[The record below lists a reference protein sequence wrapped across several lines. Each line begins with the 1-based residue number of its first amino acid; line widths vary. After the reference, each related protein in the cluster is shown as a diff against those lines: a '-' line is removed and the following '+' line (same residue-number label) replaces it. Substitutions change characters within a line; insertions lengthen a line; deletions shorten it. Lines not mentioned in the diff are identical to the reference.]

1 MDQPSKLSLVAK
13 YVAEDRLLLASV
25 FAAILVAVT
34 LSAGA
39 PVYLR
44 SLEQLSFETAL
55 RRLPEKAVQVHVL
68 APNTVLASAALE
80 GADSALA
87 EALNGTISGAYSGH
101 AKYLRGARQLVG
113 HPEHPIPDQ
122 GAADITVTRGFLHHL
137 SDLES
142 HVRVLEGRMA
152 TDLVVRTPEGP
163 ELEAVVSEEVGDGFE
178 VQVGDVMRLRPSVE
192 AQNEVLVRIVG
203 VIEVGDPDSEYWRF
217 AGVYMETPVL
227 ELNLPS
233 GLEDV
238 VPEGVEIPEVHML
251 PMFATEWAMIEAVS
265 TAYPGSLVK
274 PNWFILLDKEQM
286 ARWPVADAERRMADF
301 RDSII
306 AAMPGSAV
314 TASGAKNLIDDLR
327 RRSFLTQ
334 VPMLVLMLLTV
345 ITVLFFM
352 VMMVSYIV
360 SSRESDASLL
370 RTRGAGI
377 VEVLRLYALEG
388 AVMVAAAAIAG
399 PFLALGA
406 VALSGRLPYFGDIT
420 QGSLLTVRFDHWPFA
435 LAAGAALVCLA
446 ILVGPG
452 TAGARTGLLV
462 HKLRSSRPPTVPFF
476 HRYHLDVALLVLG
489 ALVFWELEA
498 RGNVASG
505 GLFEAAEI
513 NETLLAAPVL
523 LLVVVALLFMRLFPL
538 LIRFVSGESPGLV
551 HLLAFLSA
559 AALAAGAAARGILG
573 DGGSDWPVHSSL
585 ALLAGLAY
593 WATLRAN
600 GTYARVLGL
609 VAQAAPAAALLVL
622 RPPDAADPLT
632 VPTIGLAALVPAQ
645 LLFDLFQIVVR
656 RLPVW
661 LSLGLVRMARSPLQY
676 SWLILLLVLATGL
689 AIFATTVGGT
699 LETSHTHRALYESG
713 SDLRV
718 AGFTSHRAGGLQG
731 LLARYLST
739 PGIENIAL
747 GYRST
752 GTIGPVQFELLGLE
766 PDRLGGDM
774 LWYRSDFSEL
784 PIDGVLSQLGA
795 DQRLPRLT
803 LPEGSTSISAWI
815 KPIAHHPQAELWL
828 AVHDHVA
835 FPSQLKLGAM
845 TGNDWQL
852 MTAEIPEHV
861 TPPITL
867 LALQIVEPSFLY
879 GLETPGALLVDDI
892 HATTTDGSTHVLEDF
907 EGGLNWVPIIAADI
921 SSDRFAI
928 TADDARVGRQSGALV
943 FGSDTDQ
950 GYRGFYSNP
959 NPGAMP
965 VVASTAL
972 LEATGAQ
979 VGDAFV
985 ARISGRRM
993 PVVITGAVDYFPT
1006 LDPDGGRFL
1015 LTDMDSVLRHLNV
1028 LGSAHR
1034 FQPNEL
1040 FVMTADPAHGE
1051 VRAEVDE
1058 IVGRDGVVVDGV
1070 ADLEELRLDP
1080 LVTAGWRPMVLLS
1093 PPVAVLVSALGYL
1106 AYLLLLSRRSGGEMG
1121 MLRTIGVSRGQL
1133 MGLLTFEN
1141 VMIAG
1146 VGIGLGSWAGFQ
1158 ASAMMVTPLVV
1169 TETGRAVVPPFHL
1182 LTNWALMGPTY
1193 AALALVLAAALF
1205 ILARS
1210 IWRIHLGSI
1219 TRLEAN

>member
-44 SLEQLSFETAL
+44 SLEQLAFQTSL

-68 APNTVLASAALE
+68 APNTVLAGTAVT
-80 GADSALA
+80 GAD
-87 EALNGTISGAYSGH
+87 EALGEAMRGTISGAYAGH
-101 AKYLRGARQLVG
+101 AKYLRGSRQLVG
-113 HPEHPIPDQ
+113 HPEHPIPDE
-122 GAADITVTRGFLHHL
+122 GVAGLDITRGFLQHL

-142 HVRVLEGRMA
+142 HVRLLEGRMA
-152 TDLVVRTPEGP
+152 TDSVAMTPGGP
-163 ELEAVVSEEVGDGFE
+163 ELEGVVSEEVADGFE
-178 VQVGDVMRLRPSVE
+178 LHIGDVMRLRPSVE
-192 AQNEVLVRIVG
+192 AQSEVLVRIVG
-203 VIEVGDPDSEYWRF
+203 VIGIGDPDSEYWRF
-217 AGVYMETPVL
+217 ASVYMETPPL
-227 ELNLPS
+227 ELNIPT

-238 VPEGVEIPEVHML
+238 ITEGFDIPEVHML
-251 PMFATEWAMIEAVS
+251 PMFATERAMIEAVAA
-265 TAYPGSLVK
+265 AYPGSLVK
-274 PNWFILLDKEQM
+274 PNWFILLDKERI
-286 ARWPVADAERRMADF
+286 ARWPVAEAERRMAEF

-306 AAMPGSAV
+306 SAMPGSAV
-314 TASGAKNLIDDLR
+314 TASGAQNLIDKLR

-360 SSRESDASLL
+360 SSRERDASLL

-377 VEVLRLYALEG
+377 LEVLRLYALEG
-388 AVMVAAAAIAG
+388 AVMVAAAVASG
-399 PFLALGA
+399 PFLAFGA
-406 VALSGRLPYFGDIT
+406 VALSGRLPYFADIT
-420 QGSLLTVRFDHWPFA
+420 LGKLLPVRLDYWPFA
-435 LAAGAALVCLA
+435 MAAGAGLVCLA

-452 TAGARTGLLV
+452 TAGARIGLLI

-476 HRYHLDVALLVLG
+476 HRYHLDIALLVLG
-489 ALVFWELEA
+489 GLVFWELDA

-523 LLVVVALLFMRLFPL
+523 LLIVVALLFMRLFPL
-538 LIRFVSGESPGLV
+538 LIRYVSGESPGLV
-551 HLLAFLSA
+551 HLLAFVSA
-559 AALAAGAAARGILG
+559 AALAAGAAARGIFG
-573 DGGSDWPVHSSL
+573 DGGADWPVHSSL
-585 ALLAGLAY
+585 ALLTGLAY
-593 WATLRAN
+593 WATLRA
-600 GTYARVLGL
+600 GGSPTRFLGL
-609 VAQAAPAAALLVL
+609 AAQVAPAAALLAL
-622 RPPDAADPLT
+622 RPPDAADPLSA
-632 VPTIGLAALVPAQ
+632 PTIGLAALVPAQ
-645 LLFDLFQIVVR
+645 LLFDLFGLVVR
-656 RLPVW
+656 RIPVW

-699 LETSHTHRALYESG
+699 LETSHRHRALYEAG

-739 PGIENIAL
+739 PGIDNIAL

-766 PDRLGGDM
+766 PERLGGDM
-774 LWYRSDFSEL
+774 LWYRGDFSEQ
-784 PIDGVLSQLGA
+784 PIDAVLAQLGA
-795 DQRLPRLT
+795 DERLPRLT
-803 LPEGSTSISAWI
+803 LPDGTTSIGAWI
-815 KPIAHHPQAELWL
+815 KPIAHHPEAVLWV
-828 AVHDHVA
+828 AVHDYVA
-835 FPSQLKLGAM
+835 FPSAVKLGQP

-852 MTAEIPEHV
+852 MTAEIPEHIRGPV
-861 TPPITL
+861 TL
-867 LALQIVEPSFLY
+867 LAFQIVEPSFLY
-879 GLETPGALLVDDI
+879 GLETAGALLVDDI
-892 HATTTDGSTHVLEDF
+892 HAVGADGSSHVLEDF
-907 EGGLNWVPIIAADI
+907 EGDLKWTPIIAADI

-928 TADDARVGRQSGALV
+928 TADDARGGRQSGALV

-965 VVASTAL
+965 VVASSAL
-972 LEATGAQ
+972 LEAAGAE
-979 VGDAFV
+979 VGGRFV
-985 ARISGRRM
+985 AKISGRRM
-993 PVVITGAVDYFPT
+993 PIVITGAVDYFPT

-1034 FQPNEL
+1034 FEPNEL
-1040 FVMTADPAHGE
+1040 FVTTAAGSHEE
-1051 VRAEVDE
+1051 VRAEVDD
-1058 IVGRDGVVVDGV
+1058 IVGRDGNVVDGV
-1070 ADLEELRLDP
+1070 AELESLRLDP

-1106 AYLLLLSRRSGGEMG
+1106 AYLLLLSRRSGSEMG
-1121 MLRTIGVSRGQL
+1121 LLRTIGVSRGQL
-1133 MGLLTFEN
+1133 MSLLAFEN
-1141 VMIAG
+1141 VLIAG

-1182 LTNWALMGPTY
+1182 LTNWALMGSTY
-1193 AALALVLAAALF
+1193 AALALVLAAALL
-1205 ILARS
+1205 ILGRS
-1210 IWRIHLGSI
+1210 MRRIHLGSI

>member
-1 MDQPSKLSLVAK
+1 MDQPTKLSLVAK
-13 YVAEDRLLLASV
+13 YVAEDRLLLVSV

-44 SLEQLSFETAL
+44 ALEQLAFETAL

-68 APNTVLASAALE
+68 APNTVLAHSAVSGADEALE
-80 GADSALA
+80 
-87 EALNGTISGAYSGH
+87 EALNGTVAGAYAGH
-101 AKYLRGARQLVG
+101 AKYLRGAIQLVG
-113 HPEHPIPDQ
+113 HPEHPIPDE
-122 GAADITVTRGFLHHL
+122 GIADITVTRGFLQHL
-137 SDLES
+137 SDLGS

-152 TDLVVRTPEGP
+152 TDVAAMTAEGP
-163 ELEAVVSEEVGDGFE
+163 ELEAVVSEEVADGFE
-178 VQVGDVMRLRPSVE
+178 MHVGDVMRLRPSVE
-192 AQNEVLVRIVG
+192 AQNEVLARIVG
-203 VIEVGDPDSEYWRF
+203 VIEIGAPDSEYWRF
-217 AGVYMETPVL
+217 AGVYMETPPL

-233 GLEDV
+233 GFEETLPD
-238 VPEGVEIPEVHML
+238 GVDIPEVHML
-251 PMFATEWAMIEAVS
+251 PMFVTEWAMIEAVS
-265 TAYPGSLVK
+265 AAYPGSLVK
-274 PNWFILLDKEQM
+274 PNWFVLLDKDRV
-286 ARWPVADAERRMADF
+286 AGWPVAEAERRMADF
-301 RDSII
+301 RDAII
-306 AAMPGSAV
+306 DAMPGSAV
-314 TASGAKNLIDDLR
+314 TASGARNLIDELQ

-360 SSRESDASLL
+360 GSRESDASLL
-370 RTRGAGI
+370 RSRGAGI

-388 AVMVAAAAIAG
+388 AVMVAVAAIAG

-420 QGSLLTVRFDHWPFA
+420 LGSLMTVRFDYWPFA
-435 LAAGAALVCLA
+435 MAAGAALVCLA

-452 TAGARTGLLV
+452 TAGARMGLLI

-489 ALVFWELEA
+489 GLVFWELNA

-523 LLVVVALLFMRLFPL
+523 LLIVVALLFMRLFPL
-538 LIRFVSGESPGLV
+538 LIRYVSGESPGLV

-559 AALAAGAAARGILG
+559 AALAGGAAARGIFW
-573 DGGSDWPVHSSL
+573 DGGADWPVHSSL
-585 ALLAGLAY
+585 AALVGLAY
-593 WATLRAN
+593 WGTLRAR

-609 VAQAAPAAALLVL
+609 AAQAVPAAAVLVI

-632 VPTIGLAALVPAQ
+632 VPAIGLAALVPAQ
-645 LLFDLFQIVVR
+645 LLFELFRMVVR

-731 LLARYLST
+731 LLARYMST

-766 PDRLGGDM
+766 PDRLGDM

-784 PIDGVLSQLGA
+784 PIGGVLSQLGA
-795 DQRLPRLT
+795 RERLPRLT

-815 KPIAHHPQAELWL
+815 RPIAHHPQAELWF
-828 AVHDHVA
+828 AVHDHVT
-835 FPSQLKLGAM
+835 FPSQIKLGQMA
-845 TGNDWQL
+845 GNDWQL
-852 MTAEIPEHV
+852 MTAEIPEHI

-867 LALQIVEPSFLY
+867 LALQIAEPSFLF

-892 HATTTDGSTHVLEDF
+892 HATTADGATHVLEDF
-907 EGGLNWVPIIAADI
+907 EGDLHWTPIIAADI

-928 TADDARVGRQSGALV
+928 TADDARVGSRSGALV

-972 LEATGAQ
+972 LEAAGAQ
-979 VGDAFV
+979 VGDTFV

-1040 FVMTADPAHGE
+1040 FVMTSDLTHGE

-1070 ADLEELRLDP
+1070 ADLETLRLDP

-1106 AYLLLLSRRSGGEMG
+1106 AYLLVLSRRSGREMG
-1121 MLRTIGVSRGQL
+1121 MLRTTGVSRGQL

-1141 VMIAG
+1141 MMIAG
-1146 VGIGLGSWAGFQ
+1146 IGIGLGSWAGFQ

-1182 LTNWALMGPTY
+1182 LTNWALMAPTY

-1205 ILARS
+1205 IMARS
-1210 IWRIHLGSI
+1210 VWRLNLGSI
-1219 TRLEAN
+1219 TRLETN

>member
-25 FAAILVAVT
+25 FAAILFAVA

-44 SLEQLSFETAL
+44 ALEQLAFKTSL
-55 RRLPEKAVQVHVL
+55 QRLPEKAVQIHVL
-68 APNTVLASAALE
+68 APNTVLASAAIE
-80 GADSALA
+80 GADEALA
-87 EALNGTISGAYSGH
+87 GALNGTIAGAYEGH

-113 HPEHPIPDQ
+113 HPEHPIPDE
-122 GAADITVTRGFLHHL
+122 GVAGLDITRGFLQHL

-142 HVRVLEGRMA
+142 HVRFLEGRMA
-152 TDLVVRTPEGP
+152 TDSVAMTPGGP
-163 ELEAVVSEEVGDGFE
+163 ELEAVVSEEVADGFE
-178 VQVGDVMRLRPSVE
+178 VHVGDVMRLRPSVE
-192 AQNEVLVRIVG
+192 AQREVLVRIVG
-203 VIEVGDPDSEYWRF
+203 VIEIGDPDSEYWRF
-217 AGVYMETPVL
+217 ASVYMETPPL
-227 ELNLPS
+227 ELNIPT

-238 VPEGVEIPEVHML
+238 ITEGFDIPEVHML
-251 PMFATEWAMIEAVS
+251 PLFATEPAMIEAVNA
-265 TAYPGSLVK
+265 AYPGSLVK
-274 PNWFILLDKEQM
+274 PNWFVLLDKDRM
-286 ARWPVADAERRMADF
+286 ALWPVADAERRMADF

-306 AAMPGSAV
+306 EAMPGSAV
-314 TASGAKNLIDDLR
+314 TASGVKNLIDKLR
-327 RRSFLTQ
+327 QRSFLTQ

-345 ITVLFFM
+345 ITVMFFM

-377 VEVLRLYALEG
+377 LEVLRLYALEG
-388 AVMVAAAAIAG
+388 AVMVAVAAAVG

-406 VALSGRLPYFGDIT
+406 VALTGRLPYFGDIT
-420 QGSLLTVRFDHWPFA
+420 QGSLLPVRVDYWPFA
-435 LAAGAALVCLA
+435 MAAAAALVCLA

-452 TAGARTGLLV
+452 TAGARMGLLV

-489 ALVFWELEA
+489 GLVFWELEA

-523 LLVVVALLFMRLFPL
+523 LLIAVALLFMRLFPL
-538 LIRFVSGESPGLV
+538 LIRYVSGESPGLV

-559 AALAAGAAARGILG
+559 AALSAGAAARGIFG
-573 DGGSDWPVHSSL
+573 DGGADWPVHSSL

-593 WATLRAN
+593 WATLRAR

-609 VAQAAPAAALLVL
+609 AAQAVPAAALLVL

-632 VPTIGLAALVPAQ
+632 VPAIGLAALVPAQ
-645 LLFDLFQIVVR
+645 LLFDLLRVVVR

-676 SWLILLLVLATGL
+676 SWLILLLVMATGL

-718 AGFTSHRAGGLQG
+718 AGFTAHRAGGLQG
-731 LLARYLST
+731 LLARYMST

-747 GYRST
+747 GHRST

-766 PDRLGGDM
+766 PGRLGGDM

-784 PIDGVLSQLGA
+784 PIEGVLSQLGA
-795 DQRLPRLT
+795 DERRPRLT
-803 LPEGSTSISAWI
+803 LPDGATSISAWI
-815 KPIAHHPQAELWL
+815 KPIAHHPQAELWF
-828 AVHDHVA
+828 AVHDYVA
-835 FPSQLKLGAM
+835 FPSQIKLGQM

-852 MTAEIPEHV
+852 MTAEIPEHI

-879 GLETPGALLVDDI
+879 GLETPGAFLVDYI
-892 HATTTDGSTHVLEDF
+892 HATTADGTAHVLEDF
-907 EGGLNWVPIIAADI
+907 EGDLNWTPIIPADI

-928 TADDARVGRQSGALV
+928 TADDAQVGRQSAALV

-950 GYRGFYSNP
+950 GYRGFYNNP

-972 LEATGAQ
+972 LEAAGAQ

-985 ARISGRRM
+985 AKISGRRM

-1034 FQPNEL
+1034 FEPNEL
-1040 FVMTADPAHGE
+1040 FVMTTDRAHEE
-1051 VRAEVDE
+1051 VRTEVDE
-1058 IVGRDGVVVDGV
+1058 IVGRDGIVVDGV

-1106 AYLLLLSRRSGGEMG
+1106 AYLLLLSRRSGSEMG

-1193 AALALVLAAALF
+1193 AALALVLAASLF

>member
-1 MDQPSKLSLVAK
+1 MDQPTKLSLVAK
-13 YVAEDRLLLASV
+13 YVAEDRLLLVSV

-44 SLEQLSFETAL
+44 ALEQLAFETAL

-68 APNTVLASAALE
+68 APNTVLAHSAVSGADEALE
-80 GADSALA
+80 
-87 EALNGTISGAYSGH
+87 EALNDTVAGAYAGH
-101 AKYLRGARQLVG
+101 AKYLRGAIQLVG
-113 HPEHPIPDQ
+113 HPEHPIPDE
-122 GAADITVTRGFLHHL
+122 GIADITVTRGFLQHL
-137 SDLES
+137 SDLGS

-152 TDLVVRTPEGP
+152 TDVVEMTAEGP
-163 ELEAVVSEEVGDGFE
+163 ELEAVVSEEVADGFE
-178 VQVGDVMRLRPSVE
+178 MHVGDVMRLRPSVE
-192 AQNEVLVRIVG
+192 AQNEVLARIVG
-203 VIEVGDPDSEYWRF
+203 VIEIGDPDSEYWRF
-217 AGVYMETPVL
+217 AGVYMETPPL

-233 GLEDV
+233 GFEETLPD
-238 VPEGVEIPEVHML
+238 GVDIPEVHML
-251 PMFATEWAMIEAVS
+251 PMFVTEWAMIEAVS
-265 TAYPGSLVK
+265 AAYPGSLVK
-274 PNWFILLDKEQM
+274 PNWFVLLDKDRV
-286 ARWPVADAERRMADF
+286 AGWPVAEAERRMADF
-301 RDSII
+301 RDAII
-306 AAMPGSAV
+306 DAMPGSAV
-314 TASGAKNLIDDLR
+314 TASGARNLIDELQ

-360 SSRESDASLL
+360 GSRESDASLL
-370 RTRGAGI
+370 RSRGAGI

-388 AVMVAAAAIAG
+388 AVMVAVAAIAG

-420 QGSLLTVRFDHWPFA
+420 LGSLMTVRFDYWPFA
-435 LAAGAALVCLA
+435 MAAGAALVCLA

-452 TAGARTGLLV
+452 TAGARMGLLI

-476 HRYHLDVALLVLG
+476 HRYHLDIALLVLG
-489 ALVFWELEA
+489 GLVFWELNA

-523 LLVVVALLFMRLFPL
+523 LLIVVALLFMRLFPL
-538 LIRFVSGESPGLV
+538 LIRYVSGESPGLV

-559 AALAAGAAARGILG
+559 AALAGGAAARGIFG
-573 DGGSDWPVHSSL
+573 DGGSDWPLHSSL
-585 ALLAGLAY
+585 AVLVGLAY
-593 WATLRAN
+593 WGTLRAR

-609 VAQAAPAAALLVL
+609 AAQAVPAAALLVI

-632 VPTIGLAALVPAQ
+632 VPAIGLAALVPAQ
-645 LLFDLFQIVVR
+645 LLFDLLRMVVR

-731 LLARYLST
+731 LLARYMST

-766 PDRLGGDM
+766 PDRLGDM

-795 DQRLPRLT
+795 RERLPRLT

-815 KPIAHHPQAELWL
+815 RPIAHHPQAELWF
-828 AVHDHVA
+828 AVHDHVT
-835 FPSQLKLGAM
+835 FPSQIKLGQMA
-845 TGNDWQL
+845 GNDWQL
-852 MTAEIPEHV
+852 MTAEIPEHI

-867 LALQIVEPSFLY
+867 LALQIAEPSFLF

-892 HATTTDGSTHVLEDF
+892 HATTADGATHVLEDF
-907 EGGLNWVPIIAADI
+907 EGDLHWTPIIAADI

-928 TADDARVGRQSGALV
+928 TADDARVGSRSGALV

-972 LEATGAQ
+972 LEAAGAQ
-979 VGDAFV
+979 VGDTFV

-1040 FVMTADPAHGE
+1040 FVMTSDLTHGE

-1070 ADLEELRLDP
+1070 ADLETLRLDP

-1106 AYLLLLSRRSGGEMG
+1106 AYLLLLSRRSGREMG
-1121 MLRTIGVSRGQL
+1121 MLRTTGVSRGQL

-1146 VGIGLGSWAGFQ
+1146 IGIGLGSWAGFQ

-1182 LTNWALMGPTY
+1182 LTNWSLMAPTY

-1210 IWRIHLGSI
+1210 VWRINLGSI
-1219 TRLEAN
+1219 TRLETN

>member
-1 MDQPSKLSLVAK
+1 MDQPTKLSLVAK
-13 YVAEDRLLLASV
+13 YVAEDRLLLVSV

-44 SLEQLSFETAL
+44 SLEQLAFETAL

-68 APNTVLASAALE
+68 GPSTVLAHPAVSGADEALE
-80 GADSALA
+80 
-87 EALNGTISGAYSGH
+87 EALNGTVAGAYAGH
-101 AKYLRGARQLVG
+101 AKYLRGPRQLVG
-113 HPEHPIPDQ
+113 HPEHPIPDE
-122 GAADITVTRGFLHHL
+122 GFADITVTRGFLQHL
-137 SDLES
+137 SGLES
-142 HVRVLEGRMA
+142 HVRVLEGRMPI
-152 TDLVVRTPEGP
+152 DLVAMTAEGP
-163 ELEAVVSEEVGDGFE
+163 ELEAVVSEEVADGFE
-178 VQVGDVMRLRPSVE
+178 MQVGDVMRLRPSVD
-192 AQNEVLVRIVG
+192 AQNEVLARIVG
-203 VIEVGDPDSEYWRF
+203 VIEIGDPDSEYWRF
-217 AGVYMETPVL
+217 AAVYMETPPL
-227 ELNLPS
+227 ELNLPT
-233 GLEDV
+233 GF
-238 VPEGVEIPEVHML
+238 EGTLPDGVDIPEVHML
-251 PMFATEWAMIEAVS
+251 PMFAPERAMIEAVS
-265 TAYPGSLVK
+265 AAYPGSLVK
-274 PNWFILLDKEQM
+274 PNWFVLLDKDRV
-286 ARWPVADAERRMADF
+286 ARWPVAEAERRMADF
-301 RDSII
+301 RDGII
-306 AAMPGSAV
+306 EAMPGSAV
-314 TASGAKNLIDDLR
+314 TASGARNLIDDLQ

-360 SSRESDASLL
+360 GSRESDASLL
-370 RTRGAGI
+370 RSRGAGI

-388 AVMVAAAAIAG
+388 TVMVAVAAVAG

-420 QGSLLTVRFDHWPFA
+420 LGSLLTVRFDYWPFV
-435 LAAGAALVCLA
+435 LAAGAAIVCLA

-452 TAGARTGLLV
+452 TAGARMGLLI

-476 HRYHLDVALLVLG
+476 HRYHLDIALLVLG
-489 ALVFWELEA
+489 GLVFWELNA

-505 GLFEAAEI
+505 GLFEEAQI

-523 LLVVVALLFMRLFPL
+523 LLIVVALLFMRLFPL
-538 LIRFVSGESPGLV
+538 LIRYVSGESPGLV

-559 AALAAGAAARGILG
+559 AGLAVGAAARGILG

-585 ALLAGLAY
+585 AVLVGLAY
-593 WATLRAN
+593 WGTLRARS
-600 GTYARVLGL
+600 TYARVLGL
-609 VAQAAPAAALLVL
+609 VGQAVPAAALLFL

-632 VPTIGLAALVPAQ
+632 VPAIGLASLVPAQ
-645 LLFDLFQIVVR
+645 ILFDLFRMVVR

-661 LSLGLVRMARSPLQY
+661 LSLGLLRMARSPLQY

-747 GYRST
+747 GYRSI

-766 PDRLGGDM
+766 PDRLGDM
-774 LWYRSDFSEL
+774 LWYRGDFSDL
-784 PIDGVLSQLGA
+784 PIEGVLSQLGA
-795 DQRLPRLT
+795 DERRPRLT

-815 KPIAHHPQAELWL
+815 KPIAHHPQAELWF
-828 AVHDHVA
+828 AVHDHVT
-835 FPSQLKLGAM
+835 FPSQIKLGQM
-845 TGNDWQL
+845 VGNDWQL
-852 MTAEIPEHV
+852 MTAEIPEHI

-867 LALQIVEPSFLY
+867 LALQIAEPSFLF

-892 HATTTDGSTHVLEDF
+892 HATTADGATHVLEDF
-907 EGGLNWVPIIAADI
+907 EGDLHWTPIIAADI

-928 TADDARVGRQSGALV
+928 TADDARVGSQSGALV

-972 LEATGAQ
+972 LEAAGAQ
-979 VGDAFV
+979 VGDTFV

-1034 FQPNEL
+1034 FEPNEL
-1040 FVMTADPAHGE
+1040 FVMTSDLTHEA
-1051 VRAEVDE
+1051 VRVEVDE

-1070 ADLEELRLDP
+1070 AELEELRLDP

-1106 AYLLLLSRRSGGEMG
+1106 AYLLLLSRRSGREMG
-1121 MLRTIGVSRGQL
+1121 MLRTTGVSRGQL

-1146 VGIGLGSWAGFQ
+1146 IGIGLGSWAGFQ

-1210 IWRIHLGSI
+1210 IWRINLGSI

>member
-1 MDQPSKLSLVAK
+1 MDQPSKLSLAAK

-25 FAAILVAVT
+25 FAAILVAVA

-44 SLEQLSFETAL
+44 SLEQLAFKTSL
-55 RRLPEKAVQVHVL
+55 QRLPEKAVQIHVL
-68 APNTVLASAALE
+68 APNTVLASAAMA
-80 GADSALA
+80 GADEALA
-87 EALNGTISGAYSGH
+87 DAVNGTIAGAYEGH

-113 HPEHPIPDQ
+113 HPEHPIPD
-122 GAADITVTRGFLHHL
+122 GGVAGLDITRGFLQHL

-142 HVRVLEGRMA
+142 HVRFLEGRMA
-152 TDLVVRTPEGP
+152 TDSVAMTPGGP
-163 ELEAVVSEEVGDGFE
+163 ELEAVVSEEVADGF
-178 VQVGDVMRLRPSVE
+178 QLHVGDVMRLRPSVE
-192 AQNEVLVRIVG
+192 AQREVLVRIVG
-203 VIEVGDPDSEYWRF
+203 VIEIGDPDSEYWRF
-217 AGVYMETPVL
+217 ASVYMETPPL
-227 ELNLPS
+227 ELNIPT
-233 GLEDV
+233 GLEDMIT
-238 VPEGVEIPEVHML
+238 EGFDIPEVHML
-251 PMFATEWAMIEAVS
+251 PMFVTEPAMIEAVNA
-265 TAYPGSLVK
+265 AYPGSLVK
-274 PNWFILLDKEQM
+274 PNWFVLLDKDRM
-286 ARWPVADAERRMADF
+286 ARWPVADAERRMAEF

-306 AAMPGSAV
+306 SAMPGSAV
-314 TASGAKNLIDDLR
+314 TASGVKNLIDKLR
-327 RRSFLTQ
+327 QRSFLTQ

-345 ITVLFFM
+345 ITVMFFM

-377 VEVLRLYALEG
+377 LEVLRLYALEG
-388 AVMVAAAAIAG
+388 AVMVAVAAAAG

-406 VALSGRLPYFGDIT
+406 VALTGRLPYFADIT
-420 QGSLLTVRFDHWPFA
+420 QGSLLPVRFDYWPFA
-435 LAAGAALVCLA
+435 MAAGAALVCLA
-446 ILVGPG
+446 MLVGPV
-452 TAGARTGLLV
+452 TAGARMGLLV

-489 ALVFWELEA
+489 GLVFWELEA

-523 LLVVVALLFMRLFPL
+523 LLIAVALLFMRLFPL
-538 LIRFVSGESPGLV
+538 LIRYVSGESPGLV

-559 AALAAGAAARGILG
+559 AALGAGAAARGIFG
-573 DGGSDWPVHSSL
+573 DGGADWPVHSSL
-585 ALLAGLAY
+585 ALLTGLAY
-593 WATLRAN
+593 WATLRAR

-609 VAQAAPAAALLVL
+609 AAQAVPAAALLAL

-632 VPTIGLAALVPAQ
+632 VPVIGLAALVPAQ
-645 LLFDLFQIVVR
+645 FLFDLLRVVVR

-718 AGFTSHRAGGLQG
+718 AGFTAHRAGGLQG

-774 LWYRSDFSEL
+774 LWYRGDFSEL
-784 PIDGVLSQLGA
+784 PIEGVLSQLGA
-795 DQRLPRLT
+795 DERRPRLT
-803 LPEGSTSISAWI
+803 LPDGATSISAWV
-815 KPIAHHPQAELWL
+815 KPIAHHPQAELWF

-835 FPSQLKLGAM
+835 FPSQIKLGQM

-852 MTAEIPEHV
+852 MTAEIPEYV
-861 TPPITL
+861 RPPVTL
-867 LALQIVEPSFLY
+867 LALQVAEPSFLY

-892 HATTTDGSTHVLEDF
+892 HATTADGAMHVLEDF
-907 EGGLNWVPIIAADI
+907 EGDLNWTPIIPADI

-928 TADDARVGRQSGALV
+928 TADDARGGRQSAALV

-972 LEATGAQ
+972 LEAAGAQ

-985 ARISGRRM
+985 AKISGRRM

-1006 LDPDGGRFL
+1006 LDPEGGRFL

-1034 FQPNEL
+1034 FEPNEL
-1040 FVMTADPAHGE
+1040 FVMTTDRAHEE

-1058 IVGRDGVVVDGV
+1058 IVGRDGIVVDGV

-1106 AYLLLLSRRSGGEMG
+1106 AYLLLLSRRSGNEMG

-1146 VGIGLGSWAGFQ
+1146 IGIGLGSWAGFQ

>member
-1 MDQPSKLSLVAK
+1 MDQPSKLSLAAK

-44 SLEQLSFETAL
+44 SLEQLAFQTAL

-68 APNTVLASAALE
+68 APNTVLASAAIA
-80 GADSALA
+80 GADEALA
-87 EALNGTISGAYSGH
+87 EALNGTIAGAYAGH
-101 AKYLRGARQLVG
+101 AKYLRGAVQLVG
-113 HPEHPIPDQ
+113 HPEHPIPDE
-122 GAADITVTRGFLHHL
+122 GIADITITRGFLHHL

-152 TDLVVRTPEGP
+152 TGSVSTTPGGP
-163 ELEAVVSEEVGDGFE
+163 ELEAVVSEEVADGFE
-178 VQVGDVMRLRPSVE
+178 IHVGDVMRLRPSVE
-192 AQNEVLVRIVG
+192 ARKEVLARIVG

-217 AGVYMETPVL
+217 ASVYMETPPL

-233 GLEDV
+233 GFEET
-238 VPEGVEIPEVHML
+238 VPDGVDIPEVHML
-251 PMFATEWAMIEAVS
+251 PMFVAEGAMIEAVNA
-265 TAYPGSLVK
+265 AYPGSLVK
-274 PNWFILLDKEQM
+274 PNWFILLDKERM
-286 ARWPVADAERRMADF
+286 ARWPVADAERRMAEF
-301 RDSII
+301 RDAITS
-306 AAMPGSAV
+306 AMPGSAV
-314 TASGAKNLIDDLR
+314 TASGAKNLIDELR

-334 VPMLVLMLLTV
+334 APMLVLMLLTV

-360 SSRESDASLL
+360 GSRESDASLL

-399 PFLALGA
+399 PFLAFGA

-420 QGSLLTVRFDHWPFA
+420 GGSLLPIRFDYWPFA
-435 LAAGAALVCLA
+435 MAGGAALVCLA

-452 TAGARTGLLV
+452 TAGARMGLLI

-489 ALVFWELEA
+489 GLVFWELEA

-523 LLVVVALLFMRLFPL
+523 LLIVVALLFMRLFPL
-538 LIRFVSGESPGLV
+538 LIRYVSGESPGLV
-551 HLLAFLSA
+551 HLLAFVSA
-559 AALAAGAAARGILG
+559 AALGAGAAARGIFG
-573 DGGSDWPVHSSL
+573 DGGSDWPLHSAL
-585 ALLAGLAY
+585 ALMVGGAY
-593 WATLRAN
+593 WATLRDR
-600 GTYARVLGL
+600 GTYARILGL
-609 VAQAAPAAALLVL
+609 ATQAIPAAALLVL

-645 LLFDLFQIVVR
+645 LLFDLLRAVVR
-656 RLPVW
+656 RMPVW

-699 LETSHTHRALYESG
+699 LETSHRHRALYESG

-731 LLARYLST
+731 LLARYRST
-739 PGIENIAL
+739 PGIENVAL
-747 GYRST
+747 GYRSI

-766 PDRLGGDM
+766 SDRLGGDM
-774 LWYRSDFSEL
+774 LWYRGDFSDL

-795 DQRLPRLT
+795 DERRPRLT
-803 LPEGSTSISAWI
+803 LPDGSVSISAWV

-852 MTAEIPEHV
+852 MTAEIPDHI
-861 TPPITL
+861 TPPVTL
-867 LALQIVEPSFLY
+867 LALQVAEPSFLY

-892 HATTTDGSTHVLEDF
+892 HATTADGATHVLEDF
-907 EGGLNWVPIIAADI
+907 EGEMRWTPIIAADI

-928 TADDARVGRQSGALV
+928 TADDAREGRQSGALV

-965 VVASTAL
+965 VVASAAL
-972 LEATGAQ
+972 LEAAGAQ
-979 VGDAFV
+979 VGDRFV
-985 ARISGRRM
+985 AKISGRRM
-993 PVVITGAVDYFPT
+993 PVVITGAVNYFPT
-1006 LDPDGGRFL
+1006 LDSDGGRFL

-1040 FVMTADPAHGE
+1040 FVMTADRSHEE
-1051 VRAEVDE
+1051 VRAEVDD

-1070 ADLEELRLDP
+1070 AELEELRLDP

-1106 AYLLLLSRRSGGEMG
+1106 AYLLLLSRRSGNEMG

-1133 MGLLTFEN
+1133 MGLLSFEN

-1193 AALALVLAAALF
+1193 AALALVLAAALV

-1210 IWRIHLGSI
+1210 VWRVHLASV

>member
-44 SLEQLSFETAL
+44 SLEQLAFETVL

-68 APNTVLASAALE
+68 APNTVLSHSALG
-80 GADSALA
+80 GADDALA
-87 EALNGTISGAYSGH
+87 EALNGTIAGAYQGH

-113 HPEHPIPDQ
+113 HPEHPIPDE
-122 GAADITVTRGFLHHL
+122 GVADITVTRGFLHHL

-152 TDLVVRTPEGP
+152 TDLVARTPEGP
-163 ELEAVVSEEVGDGFE
+163 ELEAVVSEEVADGFE
-178 VQVGDVMRLRPSVE
+178 VHVGDVMRLRPSVE
-192 AQNEVLVRIVG
+192 AQREVLVRIVG
-203 VIEVGDPDSEYWRF
+203 VIEVGDPESEYWRF
-217 AGVYMETPVL
+217 ASVYMETPVL
-227 ELNLPS
+227 ELDLPS
-233 GLEDV
+233 GYEVTLPD
-238 VPEGVEIPEVHML
+238 GVDIPEVHML
-251 PMFATEWAMIEAVS
+251 PMFVTEWAMVEAV
-265 TAYPGSLVK
+265 TAAYPGSLVK
-274 PNWFILLDKEQM
+274 PNWFVLLDKERV
-286 ARWPVADAERRMADF
+286 ARWPVAEAEQRMAGF
-301 RDSII
+301 RDAII
-306 AAMPGSAV
+306 EAMPGSAV
-314 TASGAKNLIDDLR
+314 TASGAKNLIDELK

-334 VPMLVLMLLTV
+334 VPMLVLMVLTV

-360 SSRESDASLL
+360 GSRESDASLL

-377 VEVLRLYALEG
+377 LEVLRLYALEG
-388 AVMVAAAAIAG
+388 AVMVAVAAIAG

-406 VALSGRLPYFGDIT
+406 VALAGMLPNFGDIT
-420 QGSLLTVRFDHWPFA
+420 HGSLLTVRIDYWPFA
-435 LAAGAALVCLA
+435 LAAGAGIVCLA

-452 TAGARTGLLV
+452 TAGARMGLLV

-489 ALVFWELEA
+489 GLVFWELNA

-523 LLVVVALLFMRLFPL
+523 LLIVVALLFMRLFPL
-538 LIRFVSGESPGLV
+538 LIRYVSGESPGLV

-559 AALAAGAAARGILG
+559 VGLGAGAAARGIFG
-573 DGGSDWPVHSSL
+573 DGGADWPVHSSL
-585 ALLAGLAY
+585 AVLVGLAY
-593 WATLRAN
+593 WATLRAR

-609 VAQAAPAAALLVL
+609 IAQTVPAGALLVL
-622 RPPDAADPLT
+622 RPPDAADVLT
-632 VPTIGLAALVPAQ
+632 VPAIGLAALVPAQ
-645 LLFDLFQIVVR
+645 LLFDLFRMVVR

-661 LSLGLVRMARSPLQY
+661 LSLGLLRMARSPLQY
-676 SWLILLLVLATGL
+676 SWLMLLLVLATGL

-766 PDRLGGDM
+766 PDRLGSDM
-774 LWYRSDFSEL
+774 LWYRGDFSEL
-784 PIDGVLSQLGA
+784 PIEGVLSQLGA
-795 DQRLPRLT
+795 NERRPRLT
-803 LPEGSTSISAWI
+803 LPEGSVSISAWVR
-815 KPIAHHPQAELWL
+815 PIAHHTQAELWF

-835 FPSQLKLGAM
+835 FPSQLKLGTMA
-845 TGNDWQL
+845 GNDWQL
-852 MTAEIPEHV
+852 MTAEIPEHI

-867 LALQIVEPSFLY
+867 LALQIAEPSFLF

-892 HATTTDGSTHVLEDF
+892 HAATADGATHVLEDF
-907 EGGLNWVPIIAADI
+907 EGDLHWTPIIAADI

-928 TADDARVGRQSGALV
+928 TADDARVGSRSGALV

-972 LEATGAQ
+972 LEAAGAQ
-979 VGDAFV
+979 VGDTFV

-1040 FVMTADPAHGE
+1040 FVMTSDLTHE
-1051 VRAEVDE
+1051 QVRAEVDE
-1058 IVGRDGVVVDGV
+1058 IVGRDGRVVDGV

-1106 AYLLLLSRRSGGEMG
+1106 AYLLLLSRRSGREMG
-1121 MLRTIGVSRGQL
+1121 MLRTTGVSRGQL
-1133 MGLLTFEN
+1133 MGLLAFEN

-1146 VGIGLGSWAGFQ
+1146 IGIGLGSWAGFQ

-1182 LTNWALMGPTY
+1182 LTNWALMAPTY
-1193 AALALVLAAALF
+1193 AALAFVLAAALF

-1210 IWRIHLGSI
+1210 VWRINLGSI

>member
-44 SLEQLSFETAL
+44 SLEQLAFATSL

-68 APNTVLASAALE
+68 GPNTVLAATAVDGADEALGEALRETISAAY
-80 GADSALA
+80 A
-87 EALNGTISGAYSGH
+87 GH

-113 HPEHPIPDQ
+113 HPEHPIPDE
-122 GAADITVTRGFLHHL
+122 GFAGLEITRGFLQHL
-137 SDLES
+137 SGLES
-142 HVRVLEGRMA
+142 HVRFLEGRMA
-152 TDLVVRTPEGP
+152 TDSVAMTPDGP
-163 ELEAVVSEEVGDGFE
+163 ELEGVVSEEVADGFE
-178 VQVGDVMRLRPSVE
+178 LHIGDVMRLRPSVE
-192 AQNEVLVRIVG
+192 AQSEVLVRIVG
-203 VIEVGDPDSEYWRF
+203 VIEIGDPDSEFWRF
-217 AGVYMETPVL
+217 GSIYMETPPL

-233 GLEDV
+233 GFEDS
-238 VPEGVEIPEVHML
+238 VPEGVDIPEVHML
-251 PMFATEWAMIEAVS
+251 PMFVTERAMIEAVAA
-265 TAYPGSLVK
+265 AYPGSLAK
-274 PNWFILLDKEQM
+274 PNWFILLDKERM
-286 ARWPVADAERRMADF
+286 AQWPVAEAERRMAEF

-306 AAMPGSAV
+306 SAMPGSAV
-314 TASGAKNLIDDLR
+314 TASGVKNLIDELK

-360 SSRESDASLL
+360 GSRESDASLL

-377 VEVLRLYALEG
+377 LEVLRLYALEG

-406 VALSGRLPYFGDIT
+406 VALSGRLPYFQDIT
-420 QGSLLTVRFDHWPFA
+420 QGSLLPVRFDYWPFA
-435 LAAGAALVCLA
+435 MAAGAGLICLA
-446 ILVGPG
+446 ILVVPG
-452 TAGARTGLLV
+452 TAGARTGLLI
-462 HKLRSSRPPTVPFF
+462 HKLRSSRPPIVPFF
-476 HRYHLDVALLVLG
+476 HRYNLDVALLVLG
-489 ALVFWELEA
+489 GLVFWELDS

-505 GLFEAAEI
+505 GLFKAAEI

-523 LLVVVALLFMRLFPL
+523 LLIVVALLFMRLFPL
-538 LIRFVSGESPGLV
+538 LIRYVSGESPGLV
-551 HLLAFLSA
+551 HLLAFVSA
-559 AALAAGAAARGILG
+559 ATLGAGAAVRGIFG
-573 DGGSDWPVHSSL
+573 DGGTDWPGHSSL
-585 ALLAGLAY
+585 ALLTGLAY
-593 WATLRAN
+593 WATLRA
-600 GTYARVLGL
+600 GGSPARFLGL
-609 VAQAAPAAALLVL
+609 AAQAIPAAALLAL
-622 RPPDAADPLT
+622 RPPDAADPLSA
-632 VPTIGLAALVPAQ
+632 PAIGLAALVPAQ
-645 LLFDLFQIVVR
+645 LLFDLLRAVVR

-661 LSLGLVRMARSPLQY
+661 LSLALVRMARSPLQY

-699 LETSHTHRALYESG
+699 LETSHRHRALYDSG

-766 PDRLGGDM
+766 PGRLSGDV
-774 LWYRSDFSEL
+774 LWYRSDFSEQ
-784 PIDGVLSQLGA
+784 PIEGVLSQLGA
-795 DQRLPRLT
+795 DERRPRLT
-803 LPEGSTSISAWI
+803 LPEGTTSISAWI
-815 KPIAHHPQAELWL
+815 KPIAHHPQAALWL
-828 AVHDHVA
+828 AVHDYVA
-835 FPSQLKLGAM
+835 FPSQIELGEM
-845 TGNDWQL
+845 TGKDWQL

-867 LALQIVEPSFLY
+867 LALQVVEPSFLF

-892 HATTTDGSTHVLEDF
+892 HATTEDGATHVLEDF
-907 EGGLNWVPIIAADI
+907 EGDLRWTPIIAADI

-928 TADDARVGRQSGALV
+928 TADDARGGRQSGALV

-959 NPGAMP
+959 NSGAMP
-965 VVASTAL
+965 VVASSAL
-972 LEATGAQ
+972 LEAAGAQ
-979 VGDAFV
+979 VGDSFV
-985 ARISGRRM
+985 AKISGRRM
-993 PVVITGAVDYFPT
+993 PVVIAGAVDYFPT

-1040 FVMTADPAHGE
+1040 FVTTADGSHVE
-1051 VRAEVDE
+1051 VRADVDG

-1070 ADLEELRLDP
+1070 AELEDLRLDP

-1106 AYLLLLSRRSGGEMG
+1106 AYLLLLSRRSGREMG
-1121 MLRTIGVSRGQL
+1121 MIRTIGVSRGQL
-1133 MGLLTFEN
+1133 MGLLSFEN

-1146 VGIGLGSWAGFQ
+1146 IGIGLGTWAGFQ
-1158 ASAMMVTPLVV
+1158 ASAIMVTPLVV
-1169 TETGRAVVPPFHL
+1169 TETGRAVVPPFHM

-1205 ILARS
+1205 ILGRNV
-1210 IWRIHLGSI
+1210 WRIHLGSI

>member
-1 MDQPSKLSLVAK
+1 MDQPTKLSLVAK
-13 YVAEDRLLLASV
+13 YVAEDRLLLVSV

-44 SLEQLSFETAL
+44 SLEQLAFETAL

-68 APNTVLASAALE
+68 APNTVLAHSAVSGADEALE
-80 GADSALA
+80 
-87 EALNGTISGAYSGH
+87 EALNDTVAGAYAGH
-101 AKYLRGARQLVG
+101 AKYLRGAIQLVG
-113 HPEHPIPDQ
+113 HPEHPIP
-122 GAADITVTRGFLHHL
+122 GEGIADITVTRGFLQHL
-137 SDLES
+137 SDLGS

-152 TDLVVRTPEGP
+152 TDVVEMTTEGP
-163 ELEAVVSEEVGDGFE
+163 ELEAVVSEEVADGFE
-178 VQVGDVMRLRPSVE
+178 MHVGDVMRLRPSVE
-192 AQNEVLVRIVG
+192 AQNEVLARIVG
-203 VIEVGDPDSEYWRF
+203 VIEIGDPDSEYWRF
-217 AGVYMETPVL
+217 AGVYMETPPL

-233 GLEDV
+233 GFEETLPD
-238 VPEGVEIPEVHML
+238 GVDIPEVHML
-251 PMFATEWAMIEAVS
+251 PMFVTERAMIEAVS
-265 TAYPGSLVK
+265 AAYPGSLVK
-274 PNWFILLDKEQM
+274 PNWFVLLDKDRV
-286 ARWPVADAERRMADF
+286 AGWPVAEAERRMADF
-301 RDSII
+301 RDAII
-306 AAMPGSAV
+306 DAMPGSAV
-314 TASGAKNLIDDLR
+314 TASGARNLIDELQ

-360 SSRESDASLL
+360 GSRESDASLL
-370 RTRGAGI
+370 RSRGAGI

-388 AVMVAAAAIAG
+388 AVMVAVAATAG

-406 VALSGRLPYFGDIT
+406 VALSGRLPYFKDIT
-420 QGSLLTVRFDHWPFA
+420 LGSLMTVRFDYWPFA
-435 LAAGAALVCLA
+435 MAAGAALVCLA

-452 TAGARTGLLV
+452 TAGARMGLLI

-489 ALVFWELEA
+489 GLVFWELNA

-538 LIRFVSGESPGLV
+538 LIRYVSGESPGLV

-559 AALAAGAAARGILG
+559 GALAVGAAARGIFW
-573 DGGSDWPVHSSL
+573 DGGADWPVHSSL
-585 ALLAGLAY
+585 AVLVGLAY
-593 WATLRAN
+593 WGTLRVGGA
-600 GTYARVLGL
+600 YARVLGL
-609 VAQAAPAAALLVL
+609 AAQAVPAAALLVL

-632 VPTIGLAALVPAQ
+632 GPAIGLAALVPAQ
-645 LLFDLFQIVVR
+645 LLFEVFRMVVR

-661 LSLGLVRMARSPLQY
+661 LSLGLIRMARSPLQY

-731 LLARYLST
+731 LLARYMST

-766 PDRLGGDM
+766 PDRLGDM

-784 PIDGVLSQLGA
+784 TIDGVLSQLGA
-795 DQRLPRLT
+795 RERLPRLT
-803 LPEGSTSISAWI
+803 LPEGATSISAWI
-815 KPIAHHPQAELWL
+815 RPIAHHPQAELWF
-828 AVHDHVA
+828 AVHDHVT
-835 FPSQLKLGAM
+835 FPSQIKLGQM
-845 TGNDWQL
+845 VGSDWQL
-852 MTAEIPEHV
+852 MTAEIPQHI

-867 LALQIVEPSFLY
+867 LALQIAEPSFLF

-892 HATTTDGSTHVLEDF
+892 HATTADGATHVLEDF
-907 EGGLNWVPIIAADI
+907 EGDLHWTPIIAADI

-928 TADDARVGRQSGALV
+928 TADDARVGKQSGALV

-972 LEATGAQ
+972 LEAGGAQ
-979 VGDAFV
+979 VGDTYV

-1015 LTDMDSVLRHLNV
+1015 LADMDSVLRHLNV

-1040 FVMTADPAHGE
+1040 FVMTSNLTHGS
-1051 VRAEVDE
+1051 VRSEVDE

-1070 ADLEELRLDP
+1070 ADLETLRLDP

-1093 PPVAVLVSALGYL
+1093 PPVVVLVSALGYL
-1106 AYLLLLSRRSGGEMG
+1106 AYLLLLSRRSGREMG
-1121 MLRTIGVSRGQL
+1121 MLRTTGVSRGQL

-1146 VGIGLGSWAGFQ
+1146 IGIGLGSWAGFQ

-1182 LTNWALMGPTY
+1182 LTNWALMAPTY
-1193 AALALVLAAALF
+1193 AALTLVLAAALF

-1210 IWRIHLGSI
+1210 VWRLNLGSI